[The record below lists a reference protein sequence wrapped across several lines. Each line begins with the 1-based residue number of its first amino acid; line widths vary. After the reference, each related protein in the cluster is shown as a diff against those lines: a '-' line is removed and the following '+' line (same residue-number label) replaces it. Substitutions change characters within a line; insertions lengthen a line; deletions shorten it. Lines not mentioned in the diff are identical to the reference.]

1 MIRTKTTL
9 AKAEGD
15 EHAICAVEIKGNHC
29 DVMQEYVSTVESIT
43 RAILQGVPD
52 SLQSAVK
59 QDMKL
64 ALMRMCLDI
73 L

>member
-9 AKAEGD
+9 VKAEGD
-15 EHAICAVEIKGNHC
+15 EHAFCAVEIKGNHR
-29 DVMQEYVSTVESIT
+29 DVMQEYVSTVECIT
-43 RAILQGVPD
+43 RAILEDVPD

-64 ALMRMCLDI
+64 SLMRMCLDV